1 MSQTILEQVDK
12 NKTLQHFVMQ
22 DNIELLWNIIIEN
35 QAFQNSAQVQS
46 ESGKEKLRGYYINQ
60 VKLFIEQNLQTTQ
73 TLIELNKLFIA
84 QFIRGF
90 KPNISSENESKKID
104 LSSSTPL
111 EKDVIT
117 IEEIKNV
124 RLNEFENKYEQMQND
139 FNMYRKN
146 DAPEDVEFKDNVID
160 EPIKGDNEMKNIIV
174 NTLQTRESESSN
186 FIPNNENN
194 NIDKQTRDW
203 LNLKDEN
210 ITNTTVQENISLIPQ
225 QNTNNLIASDNEM
238 IIKSSVS
245 NKNIEELQIRMGMME
260 EQIRNIANVM
270 NNINTKIDE
279 LRIVDISTTN
289 SEPNETHKNT
299 IESVILDSDVKN
311 SNNINIEFEEIS
323 E

>member
-1 MSQTILEQVDK
+1 M
-12 NKTLQHFVMQ
+12 
-22 DNIELLWNIIIEN
+22 
-35 QAFQNSAQVQS
+35 
-46 ESGKEKLRGYYINQ
+46 
-60 VKLFIEQNLQTTQ
+60 
-73 TLIELNKLFIA
+73 
-84 QFIRGF
+84 
-90 KPNISSENESKKID
+90 
-104 LSSSTPL
+104 
-111 EKDVIT
+111 
-117 IEEIKNV
+117 

-146 DAPEDVEFKDNVID
+146 DAPEDVEFKDNVVD
-160 EPIKGDNEMKNIIV
+160 EAIKGDNEMKNMIV

-289 SEPNETHKNT
+289 SEPTESHKNT
-299 IESVILDSDVKN
+299 IESITLDSDVKN

>member
-73 TLIELNKLFIA
+73 TLIEVNKLFIA

-90 KPNISSENESKKID
+90 KPTVSSETESKKID

-146 DAPEDVEFKDNVID
+146 DAPEDVEFKDNVVD
-160 EPIKGDNEMKNIIV
+160 EAIKGDNEMKNMIV
-174 NTLQTRESESSN
+174 NTLQTRESESSK
-186 FIPNNENN
+186 FIPNNESN

-289 SEPNETHKNT
+289 SEPNESHQNT
-299 IESVILDSDVKN
+299 IESITLDSDLKN
-311 SNNINIEFEEIS
+311 SNNINIEIEEIP